1 MEYFSPSIYQLDR
14 FHLKRAITR
23 VLRGKEAQEV
33 YSLLI
38 SHDLQGALN
47 RLQKMQETCVLWR
60 EQKAISRGSWLTA
73 PRGK

>member
-38 SHDLQGALN
+38 SHDLQGALTIFKKG
-47 RLQKMQETCVLWR
+47 RKPASSGESGRQYLEDP
-60 EQKAISRGSWLTA
+60 G
-73 PRGK
+73 

>member
-1 MEYFSPSIYQLDR
+1 MEYFFPSIYQLDR
-14 FHLKRAITR
+14 FHLKRAITM

-47 RLQKMQETCVLWR
+47 RLQKMQKEASQER
-60 EQKAISRGSWLTA
+60 KKGIEERRGE
-73 PRGK
+73 

>member
-14 FHLKRAITR
+14 FHLKRAITI

-47 RLQKMQETCVLWR
+47 RLQKRQETCVL
-60 EQKAISRGSWLTA
+60 
-73 PRGK
+73 